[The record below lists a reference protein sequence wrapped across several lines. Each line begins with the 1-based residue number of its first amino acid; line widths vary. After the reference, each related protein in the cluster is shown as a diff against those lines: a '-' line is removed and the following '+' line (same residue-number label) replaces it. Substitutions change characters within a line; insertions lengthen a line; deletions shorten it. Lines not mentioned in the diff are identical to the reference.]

1 MSNQRSHGHYNP
13 RSVVYLLITA
23 VIFTACEPA
32 PKDNTEHSPGP
43 VMEEATA
50 VQSFPEPDPAAFQ
63 STSNFVFHQISWQY
77 FLWLTSEVSPG
88 KARFETLFS
97 DAAIDPDHANDTTHV
112 LGGVQQANSE
122 GILVDTNG
130 RAIYTTM
137 MINDVYQDF
146 VIKNKLYDPA
156 ALQAFPADTSFPVG
170 ALSLKAAWKI
180 VQPGEDVSG
189 FYTTKAPVQLL
200 STVNGA
206 VVIPDDPKI
215 AENIEVALVGF
226 HIAIV
231 VNGHPEA
238 IWATFEHKDNV
249 PYVAEGQVPDKSVS
263 EANFTFYKKNT
274 KMSDCN
280 INNNPVLSL
289 NEATQVISPVNNAV
303 RQFRLGAGSSAN
315 QNNIDILNAQ
325 MHAMLA
331 PTSVWRNYFEVGA
344 IWFVETDALKP
355 DWNPNSGA
363 ALTTGSTKLSN
374 SVIETFT
381 QNVVSQ
387 NNCFSCHNSMAVT
400 EVSEGMKPLAGKNV
414 STSHILLKN
423 YLDGKAVKR

>member
-1 MSNQRSHGHYNP
+1 
-13 RSVVYLLITA
+13 
-23 VIFTACEPA
+23 
-32 PKDNTEHSPGP
+32 
-43 VMEEATA
+43 MEEATA

-189 FYTTKAPVQLL
+189 FYTTKEAAAN
-200 STVNGA
+200 SDFDGA
-206 VVIPDDPKI
+206 K
-215 AENIEVALVGF
+215 AHCAGLKSKHYARLKGWKLASAKEVGKFAGKVDKYLY
-226 HIAIV
+226 
-231 VNGHPEA
+231 
-238 IWATFEHKDNV
+238 WTR
-249 PYVAEGQVPDKSVS
+249 DKSD
-263 EANFTFYKKNT
+263 E
-274 KMSDCN
+274 
-280 INNNPVLSL
+280 
-289 NEATQVISPVNNAV
+289 E
-303 RQFRLGAGSSAN
+303 
-315 QNNIDILNAQ
+315 
-325 MHAMLA
+325 
-331 PTSVWRNYFEVGA
+331 
-344 IWFVETDALKP
+344 
-355 DWNPNSGA
+355 
-363 ALTTGSTKLSN
+363 
-374 SVIETFT
+374 
-381 QNVVSQ
+381 
-387 NNCFSCHNSMAVT
+387 
-400 EVSEGMKPLAGKNV
+400 
-414 STSHILLKN
+414 
-423 YLDGKAVKR
+423 GKAVAFVMVTKKTTNRPPDDKRARPFCVAKN